1 MKAEQLYGSLK
12 NLAERLD
19 VTVTEQNLST
29 FKDLKTRSGLCRV
42 KGSLRF
48 ILDKRL
54 PLHQKNALLA
64 ECLASMPHETLFIAP
79 AVRDFL
85 QKSNPSKQPR
95 QLVMNQAVT
104 EGDLTVSCE
113 P

>member
-1 MKAEQLYGSLK
+1 MKAEHLYGSLK

-19 VTVTEQNLST
+19 VTVAEQNLST

-79 AVRDFL
+79 AVREFL
-85 QKSNPSKQPR
+85 QKHAEIGGQRSEIRGQRS
-95 QLVMNQAVT
+95 
-104 EGDLTVSCE
+104 EI
-113 P
+113 